1 MAMTE
6 ETRYISKFTVRVS
19 GIAGVIDMMRYDL
32 CYPAT
37 EEESGKLE
45 RIVDG
50 TASGEDRFVDFIR
63 AGRNE
68 SGPTV
73 RRWAS
78 FNCKVLEVNGVKVS
92 DA

>member
-6 ETRYISKFTVRVS
+6 ETRYICKFTVRVS

-32 CYPAT
+32 CYPAS
-37 EEESGKLE
+37 EEESRKLE
-45 RIVDG
+45 RIAND

-63 AGRNE
+63 AGRNDR
-68 SGPTV
+68 GPTV

-78 FNCKVLEVNGVKVS
+78 FNCKVLEVDGIKVG
-92 DA
+92 DV